1 MLRKLFSHSSA
12 DETYRNQGQAANRE
26 DQSTAGEST
35 APFAWRDGPRDP
47 HGCAQ
52 HEDSKFA
59 AQTFRHAPR
68 LDRSVG
74 HTFSAVG
81 LNSDCKLWRES
92 LATHGSTAI
101 RARTCLWVQAVVAS
115 ECDRLPVPGRGT
127 PMMCV
132 SPLAGLPAA
141 VMVADPG

>member
-35 APFAWRDGPRDP
+35 APFAWADGPRDP

-52 HEDSKFA
+52 HEDNDFA

-92 LATHGSTAI
+92 RQRTDQPRSA
-101 RARTCLWVQAVVAS
+101 RARAFGFRRS
-115 ECDRLPVPGRGT
+115 SPVNVTGCRFRAEGP
-127 PMMCV
+127 P
-132 SPLAGLPAA
+132 
-141 VMVADPG
+141 